1 MKKKYFSDFNP
12 FFLKILN
19 LNSRIEY
26 IFFNFKNI
34 IFSNSLSFEDIFI
47 LYFFYL
53 KKIYNINIFFLNTGK
68 IFLNFINFINKI
80 KKKYNIEIKTFFPN
94 LFLINKYIKKYNL
107 NSFYNNIILRKI
119 CCLIRKI
126 EVYNKIIFNFD
137 IIITGQRSNR
147 VNFDNLNLNFDNS
160 RKIIKYNLLYFWDY
174 KDIFYFIE
182 KFNIKINNIYNQGYS
197 SVGCEPCTKKISS
210 EEHIRSGRW
219 WWESFNN
226 SKKECGLHL

>member
-19 LNSRIEY
+19 FNYRIEY
-26 IFFNFKNI
+26 ILFNFKNI
-34 IFSNSLSFEDIFI
+34 IFSNSLSFEDLFI

-53 KKIYNINIFFLNTGK
+53 KKVSNINIFFLNTGK

-80 KKKYNIEIKTFFPN
+80 NKKYNIKINIFFPN

-119 CCLIRKI
+119 CCFIRKLEI
-126 EVYNKIIFNFD
+126 YNKIIYNFD
-137 IIITGQRSNR
+137 IIITGQRYNR
-147 VNFDNLNLNFDNS
+147 IDYGKLNFNFDNS

-182 KFNIKINNIYNQGYS
+182 KFNIKINYIYNYGYS
-197 SVGCEPCTKKISS
+197 SIGCEPCTKKISS
-210 EEHIRSGRW
+210 EEHIRNGRW
-219 WWESFNN
+219 WWESSAK

>member
-19 LNSRIEY
+19 FNSRVEY
-26 IFFNFKNI
+26 ILFNFKNI
-34 IFSNSLSFEDIFI
+34 TFSNSLSFEDLFI

-53 KKIYNINIFFLNTGK
+53 KKIYNINNFFLNTGK

-80 KKKYNIEIKTFFPN
+80 NKKYNIKINIFFPN

-119 CCLIRKI
+119 CCFIRKI
-126 EVYNKIIFNFD
+126 EAYNKIISNFD
-137 IIITGQRSNR
+137 VVITGQRSSR
-147 VNFDNLNLNFDNS
+147 IYSGKLNFNFDNS
-160 RKIIKYNLLYFWDY
+160 RKIIKYNLIYFWDY

-182 KFNIKINNIYNQGYS
+182 KFNIKINYIYNYGYS
-197 SVGCEPCTKKISS
+197 SIGCEPCTKKTFS
-210 EEHIRSGRW
+210 EENIRDGRW
-219 WWESFNN
+219 WWESFNY

>member
-1 MKKKYFSDFNP
+1 MKKKFFSDFNP

-19 LNSRIEY
+19 FNFRIEY
-26 IFFNFKNI
+26 IIFNFKNI

-53 KKIYNINIFFLNTGK
+53 KKFYDINIFFLNTGK

-80 KKKYNIEIKTFFPN
+80 KKRYKIGIKTFFPN

-119 CCLIRKI
+119 CCFIRKI
-126 EVYNKIIFNFD
+126 EVYNKVISNFD
-137 IIITGQRSNR
+137 IIITGQRYNR
-147 VNFDNLNLNFDNS
+147 SGSDYLNLNFDNS

-182 KFNIKINNIYNQGYS
+182 KFNIKINYIYNYGYPS
-197 SVGCEPCTKKISS
+197 IGCEPCTKKTHS
-210 EEHIRSGRW
+210 EEHIREGRW
-219 WWESFNN
+219 WWESFKSNR
-226 SKKECGLHL
+226 KECGLHL

>member
-26 IFFNFKNI
+26 IVFNFKNI
-34 IFSNSLSFEDIFI
+34 IFSNSLSFEDVFI

-53 KKIYNINIFFLNTGK
+53 KKFYNINIFFLNTGK

-80 KKKYNIEIKTFFPN
+80 KKKYKIEIKTFFPN

-119 CCLIRKI
+119 CCFIRKI
-126 EVYNKIIFNFD
+126 EIYNKIISNFD

-147 VNFDNLNLNFDNS
+147 VDFDNLNLSFDNS

-182 KFNIKINNIYNQGYS
+182 KFNIKINHIYNYGYS
-197 SVGCEPCTKKISS
+197 SIGCEPCTKKISS

>member
-12 FFLKILN
+12 FFLKLLN
-19 LNSRIEY
+19 FNFRIEY
-26 IFFNFKNI
+26 IILNFKNI
-34 IFSNSLSFEDIFI
+34 TFSNSLSFEDLFI
-47 LYFFYL
+47 LYFLYL
-53 KKIYNINIFFLNTGK
+53 KKNFNINIFFLNTGK

-80 KKKYNIEIKTFFPN
+80 NKKYNIKINIFLPN

-119 CCLIRKI
+119 CCFIRKI
-126 EVYNKIIFNFD
+126 EIYNKITSNFEVV
-137 IIITGQRSNR
+137 ITGQRSSR
-147 VNFDNLNLNFDNS
+147 VLSDNLNFNFDIS

-182 KFNIKINNIYNQGYS
+182 KFNIKINYIYNYGYTS
-197 SVGCEPCTKKISS
+197 LGCEPCTKKVFS
-210 EEHIRSGRW
+210 EEHIRNGRW
-219 WWESFNN
+219 WWESFNK

>member
-19 LNSRIEY
+19 FNFRIEY
-26 IFFNFKNI
+26 IIFNFKKI
-34 IFSNSLSFEDIFI
+34 IFSNSLSFEDLFI

-53 KKIYNINIFFLNTGK
+53 KKISNIDIFFLNTGK

-80 KKKYNIEIKTFFPN
+80 KKKYKMEIKTFFPN

-119 CCLIRKI
+119 CCFIRKI
-126 EVYNKIIFNFD
+126 EIYNKVISNFD
-137 IIITGQRSNR
+137 IVVTGQRSSR
-147 VNFDNLNLNFDNS
+147 SGVDYLNLNFDNS

-182 KFNIKINNIYNQGYS
+182 KFNIKINYIYNYGYS
-197 SVGCEPCTKKISS
+197 SLGCEPCTKIVSS
-210 EEHIRSGRW
+210 EDHIRSGRW